1 MSLGKVHMFTR
12 ASIRAG
18 SVGVI
23 AAGILL
29 LSSAN
34 VQADKFRLWGLG
46 GGAPTG
52 KVGEALD
59 ALESGKLAEA
69 DDLFRQAIAANPELI
84 IATLG
89 RAQIAIT
96 EQRLSAADK
105 MVSDVLQR
113 HPELPEAH
121 NMRGVVLLLQKRTA
135 ESRTAFMKAAAL
147 NPRFVTP
154 HLYLAAIARAAAD
167 YPETIRE
174 YQELT
179 KLAPRLPAGYIGKA
193 EAQMMTGKSADAFAT
208 LRGWKLADP
217 KSTLPFQVIAA
228 LHVANGAPR
237 LALEELGGAMRL
249 DARDPVTLT
258 ALGSAHLA
266 LGEVPA
272 ATAQFNLALSIDAS
286 HTMARLGLADIALRS
301 GDLEGAKAAYRSVL
315 KVDAG
320 NTMAQNNLAWI
331 LADQGRDLD
340 EALKLAEA
348 ATKREPEYVD
358 GHDTLGWVHYRRA
371 EYARA
376 IAAFSK
382 AKSLDPA
389 RGDIAAHLGMAYAKA
404 GRKQEALTEL
414 RRALQWKGELSNR
427 REVETLI
434 ATLAQ

>member
-1 MSLGKVHMFTR
+1 M
-12 ASIRAG
+12 
-18 SVGVI
+18 
-23 AAGILL
+23 LL

-34 VQADKFRLWGLG
+34 VQADKFRLWAL

-52 KVGEALD
+52 KVADALN
-59 ALESGKLAEA
+59 ALESGRLAEA
-69 DDLFRQAIAANPELI
+69 DALFQQAIAANPDLI
-84 IATLG
+84 VASLG

-113 HPELPEAH
+113 NPNLPEAH
-121 NMRGVVLLLQKRTA
+121 NMRGVVLLLQKKTA

-147 NPRFVTP
+147 NTRFVTP
-154 HLYLAAIARAAAD
+154 HMYLAAIARAASD
-167 YPETIRE
+167 YPEAIRE
-174 YQELT
+174 YQELM

-193 EAQMMTGKSADAFAT
+193 EAQMMTGKSAEAFAT
-208 LRGWKLADP
+208 LREWKIADP

-228 LHVANGAPR
+228 LHMANGAPR

-249 DARDPVTLT
+249 DARDPATLT

-272 ATAQFNLALSIDAS
+272 ATTQFNLALAINAS
-286 HTMARLGLADIALRS
+286 NAMARMGLADIALRS
-301 GDLEGAKAAYRSVL
+301 GDLEGAKAAYRAVL
-315 KVDAG
+315 KVDAQ
-320 NTMAQNNLAWI
+320 NAVAQNNLAWI
-331 LADQGRDLD
+331 LADQGRDLE
-340 EALKLAEA
+340 EALKLAQA

-371 EYARA
+371 EYLRA

-382 AKSLDPA
+382 AKSLAPS

-414 RRALQWKGELSNR
+414 RRALQWKGELTNR